1 MMKFTEYSIATILV
15 SLVFISCAE
24 RFSKEEV
31 LGTYTAEEYTHSFDT
46 IVLQRNNRYHRKVYN
61 IEKELLLDMEAT
73 YEFDGNNRIDL
84 SSFYVNLDDN
94 LIKFPN
100 QVSDTT
106 SLTSIILK
114 EHNGT
119 IAFCLGSIFG
129 KREFDYCYNKIE

>member
-1 MMKFTEYSIATILV
+1 MMKFTEYSIATILI
-15 SLVFISCAE
+15 SLVFISCAK
-24 RFSKEEV
+24 RFSKEEI
-31 LGTYTAEEYTHSFDT
+31 LGTYIAEGYTHSFDT
-46 IVLQRNNRYHRKVYN
+46 IVLQQNNRYHRKVYN
-61 IEKELLLDMEAT
+61 VEKELLLDMEAT

-114 EHNGT
+114 EHNGK
-119 IAFCLGSIFG
+119 IVFCLGSIFG
-129 KREFDYCYNKIE
+129 KSEFDYCYNKIE